1 MKLLR
6 RWFTWPRA
14 VAACALLPAILLG
27 IWGFFIDLTSSGRA
41 DTGSLWFWLSILYST
56 LQLFVME
63 FNVQNTAAPLPWQL
77 HVARLLAALFL
88 GLAIWETL
96 SRLFHD
102 QWLEWRLS
110 RLKGHVIVCGLGR
123 RGAQLVRGLLARKF
137 AVVAIELN
145 ETNEHRAG
153 CAAHGAIILVGDA
166 KEAALLARAG
176 ISRASLM
183 LIASESDRV
192 NLEIALRAKELA
204 SERSGTLERM
214 LKCVVHVSEWE
225 VAEVFRQHRILTSP
239 DQNFDA
245 QLLSYFEES
254 ARLALAAAPLD
265 VSPDRNV
272 RLVIADFS
280 RMGEAVALQALRIG
294 HFTGGGAVEIIV
306 LDAQAKEREREFLI
320 RYPQAANAGQIRFLP
335 QSLED
340 AEMRRQ
346 LIDWAAESDAHLA
359 VAICRDD
366 DIFSLA
372 LALSLPA
379 KVLEQPATIYIWQ
392 NQPQDLEQI
401 LSRGPRGGA
410 RFVAMGAEEPAASA
424 ALIVEDRLDRLARAI
439 HEDYVQARRADGSYK
454 SDDPSHQDWAFLGQG
469 FRNSCRAQADHLE
482 VKLRA
487 VHCRK
492 VLRADPEL
500 KVVSFTPEEVEL
512 LAEMEHARWCAE
524 RFLAGWTLGSPKDK
538 ARQIT
543 PDLVPWRDL
552 SEPVREYDR
561 QAVRRLPDHLAI
573 LGEEIERPQGHRP
586 TSPNLSSPS

>member
-27 IWGFFIDLTSSGRA
+27 MWGFYIDLTSSGRA
-41 DTGSLWFWLSILYST
+41 DTGSIWFWLSILYST

-102 QWLEWRLS
+102 QWQEWRLS
-110 RLKGHVIVCGLGR
+110 RLKGHAIVCGLGR
-123 RGAQLVRGLLARKF
+123 RGAQLVHGLLAQKF

-145 ETNEHRAG
+145 ETNEHLAG
-153 CAAHGAIILVGDA
+153 CAAQGAIVLVGDA

-192 NLEIALRAKELA
+192 NLEIALRAKESSA
-204 SERSGTLERM
+204 ARSGTRERM
-214 LKCVVHVSEWE
+214 LKCIVHVSEWE

-245 QLLSYFEES
+245 QLLSYYEES
-254 ARLALAAAPLD
+254 ARLALATAPLD

-280 RMGEAVALQALRIG
+280 PMGEAMALQAMRIG
-294 HFTGGGAVEIIV
+294 HFAGGRKVEIIV
-306 LDAQAKEREREFLI
+306 LDADAKEREREFLI
-320 RYPQAANAGQIRFLP
+320 RYPQAASADQIRFLP

-340 AEMRRQ
+340 AEIRRQ
-346 LIDWAAESDAHLA
+346 LIDWAADSQTHLA
-359 VAICRDD
+359 IAICRDD

-379 KVLEQPATIYIWQ
+379 KVLEQRTTVYIWQ
-392 NQPQDLEQI
+392 NQPQDLEQV
-401 LSRGPRGGA
+401 LSGARADGA
-410 RFVAMGAEEPAASA
+410 RFVAMGATEPRASA

-439 HEDYVQARRADGSYK
+439 HEDYMQARRDDGSHNPA
-454 SDDPSHQDWAFLGQG
+454 DPSHQDWTYLGQG
-469 FRNSCRAQADHLE
+469 FRNSSRAQADHLE

-487 VHCRK
+487 VRCRR
-492 VLRADPEL
+492 VLRAEREK
-500 KVVSFTPEEVEL
+500 KVVALTPEEVEI

-524 RFLAGWTLGSPKDK
+524 RFLAGWTVGSPKDK
-538 ARQIT
+538 ARKIT

-552 SEPVREYDR
+552 PEPIREFDR
-561 QAVRRLPDHLAI
+561 QAVRRLPEHVAL
-573 LGEEIERPQGHRP
+573 LGEEVER
-586 TSPNLSSPS
+586 L

>member
-27 IWGFFIDLTSSGRA
+27 MWGFYIDLTSSGRS
-41 DTGSLWFWLSILYST
+41 DTGSPGFWLSILYST

-63 FNVQNTAAPLPWQL
+63 FNVQNDKIPFPWQL

-110 RLKGHVIVCGLGR
+110 RIKGHAIVCGLGR
-123 RGAQLVRGLLARKF
+123 RGALLVHGLLARKF
-137 AVVAIELN
+137 AVVAIEVS
-145 ETNEHRAG
+145 ETNEHLAG
-153 CAAHGAIILVGDA
+153 CVARGAIVLIGDA

-176 ISRASLM
+176 ISRAAFM

-204 SERSGTLERM
+204 ATRSQLRERL
-214 LKCVVHVSEWE
+214 LKCLVHVSQWE

-265 VSPDRNV
+265 VSPPRHV
-272 RLVIADFS
+272 RLVVADFS
-280 RMGEAVALQALRIG
+280 PMGEAVVLQALRIG
-294 HFTGGGAVEIIV
+294 HFPGGRGMEIVV
-306 LDAQAKEREREFLI
+306 LDAQAPEREREFLI
-320 RYPQAANAGQIRFLP
+320 RYPQAANAGTVRFLP

-340 AEMRRQ
+340 AETRRQ
-346 LIDWAAESDAHLA
+346 LMNWAADDQTHLA
-359 VAICRDD
+359 IAICQDD
-366 DIFSLA
+366 DILSLA
-372 LALSLPA
+372 LAISLPE
-379 KVLEQPATIYIWQ
+379 KVLEQPTTVYIWQ
-392 NQPQDLEQI
+392 NQPQNLDQI
-401 LSRGPRGGA
+401 LSGGRAGGA
-410 RFVAMGAEEPAASA
+410 RFVPLGAEEPGASA
-424 ALIVEDRLDRLARAI
+424 ALVLEDRLDRLAKAI
-439 HEDYVQARRADGSYK
+439 HDDYVLGRRADGSHNPA
-454 SDDPSHQDWAFLGQG
+454 DASHQEWSYLNQG
-469 FRNSCRAQADHLE
+469 FRNSSRAQADHME

-487 VHCRK
+487 VHCRRVRSAGAERK
-492 VLRADPEL
+492 VT
-500 KVVSFTPEEVEL
+500 VFTPEEVEL

-524 RFLAGWTLGSPKDK
+524 RFLAGWTLGTPKDK
-538 ARQIT
+538 ARKIS

-552 SEPVREYDR
+552 PEPIREYDR
-561 QAVRRLPDHLAI
+561 QAVRRLPEHLAL
-573 LGEEIERPQGHRP
+573 LGEEIER
-586 TSPNLSSPS
+586 L